1 MKSTKQPTR
10 SDDLLARS
18 LEINHHPLS
27 VTRVVRSLPGRR
39 LVCQGSWNDRH
50 VFAKIFFGKEDK
62 RYFERDLQG
71 SRLLAGAQIR
81 TPELLFA
88 GPDDHGLS
96 HCLIFEAI
104 ASGTNA
110 QQFWDMADAEQRLAL
125 MQDLV
130 VEVARHHHAGLM
142 QMDLYLN
149 NFLYESGKLYTLDGD
164 GIRRL
169 PGMFKRNAELRN
181 LALLLSK
188 FGVLDLQQELPQ
200 LLAMY
205 ARERGWS
212 NSLSISHMQKRIL
225 ATRLRVVEK
234 YADRKVFR
242 ECTDIQVKRTC
253 FRFQAEA
260 RLYASRLLDQ
270 ALAEPDH
277 LLDADRFM
285 RLKSGNTCTV
295 ALADIDDRK
304 VVVKRYNIKSFWH
317 GLSRA
322 LRQSRAAVSW
332 SNAYRL
338 KMLDIATAEPVALLE
353 RRYGLI
359 RRQAYLLTE
368 YVDAPDIH
376 DFFADV
382 GVTDTH
388 KQAVAGN
395 VARLFEKL
403 NLLAISHGDF
413 KATNVKIADS
423 QPLLIDLD
431 SMRQH
436 TCRRI
441 FERQHVRDLRR
452 FLQNWQHQPQT
463 KAMLTEAF
471 RKFYKDSS
479 LLQQAGW
486 L

>member
-1 MKSTKQPTR
+1 VKSTKQSAS
-10 SDDLLARS
+10 SDDLLARL
-18 LEINHHPLS
+18 LEINHHPFS

-71 SRLLAGAQIR
+71 NRLLAAAEIR

-88 GPDDHGLS
+88 GPDDQGLS
-96 HCLIFEAI
+96 HCLIFKAI
-104 ASGTNA
+104 ATAINA
-110 QQFWDMADAEQRLAL
+110 QHFWDTADAEQRLAL

-142 QMDLYLN
+142 QTDLYLN

-169 PGMFKRNAELRN
+169 PGMCKRNAALKN

-188 FGVLDLQQELPQ
+188 FDVLDLQQELQQ

-205 ARERGWS
+205 VRERGWR
-212 NSLSISHMQKRIL
+212 NSPSVSHMQRRIFT
-225 ATRLRVVEK
+225 TRLRVVEK
-234 YADRKVFR
+234 YADSKVFR
-242 ECTDIQVKRTC
+242 ECTDIQVRRTRC
-253 FRFQAEA
+253 RFQAVA
-260 RLYASRLLDQ
+260 RLYASRLLNQ

-277 LLDADRFM
+277 LLNPDRSM

-295 ALADIDDRK
+295 ALAEIDDRK

-332 SNAYRL
+332 SNAHRL

-376 DFFADV
+376 DFFADIE
-382 GVTDTH
+382 VTDAH
-388 KQAVAGN
+388 KQAVAAN

-452 FLQNWQHQPQT
+452 FLQNWWHQPQT
-463 KAMLTEAF
+463 KAMLTAAF

>member
-1 MKSTKQPTR
+1 VKSTKPPA
-10 SDDLLARS
+10 SSEDLLARPLVFS
-18 LEINHHPLS
+18 HYPLS
-27 VTRVVRSLPGRR
+27 VMRVVRSLPGRR
-39 LVCQGSWNDRH
+39 LVCQGSWNDRN
-50 VFAKIFFGKEDK
+50 VFAKIFFGNDGK

-71 SRLLAGAQIR
+71 SRLLAAADIR
-81 TPELLFA
+81 TPEVLFA
-88 GPDDHGLS
+88 GADEQGLS
-96 HCLIFEAI
+96 HCLMFEAI
-104 ASGTNA
+104 SSGTNA
-110 QQFWDMADAEQRLAL
+110 QQFWDVADEDQRLTL

-130 VEVARHHHAGLM
+130 AEVARHHCA
-142 QMDLYLN
+142 DLIQTDLHLN
-149 NFLYESGKLYTLDGD
+149 NFIYDSGKLYTLDGD

-169 PGMFKRNAELRN
+169 PWMFKRNVTLRN

-188 FGVLDLQQELPQ
+188 FDVLDLQQKLPQ
-200 LLAMY
+200 LLAIY
-205 ARERGWS
+205 ALERGWRNPPS
-212 NSLSISHMQKRIL
+212 ANCMERRVF
-225 ATRLRVVEK
+225 ATRLSVVEK
-234 YADRKVFR
+234 YADSKVFR
-242 ECTDIQVKRTC
+242 ECTDIQVMPTRFK
-253 FRFQAEA
+253 FQAVA
-260 RLYASRLLDQ
+260 RMYASQVLNQ
-270 ALAEPDH
+270 ALAEPDR
-277 LLDADRFM
+277 LLGVDRSM

-295 ALADIDDRK
+295 ALTEIDDRK

-332 SNAYRL
+332 SNAHRL
-338 KMLDIATAEPVALLE
+338 KMLDIATAAPVALLE

-368 YVDAPDIH
+368 YVNAPDMH

-382 GVTDTH
+382 NVTDAH
-388 KQAVAGN
+388 KQVVAAN
-395 VARLFEKL
+395 TARLFDKL

-413 KATNVKIADS
+413 KATNVKVIDS

-436 TCRRI
+436 RCRRI

-452 FLQNWQHQPQT
+452 FLQNWQQSPQT
-463 KAMLTEAF
+463 KAMLTDAF
-471 RKFYKDSS
+471 REFYKDSS